1 MPAKALLIYYELDKR
16 RCAYLIVAALVLS
29 VSAGMGTAMVT
40 GRVDYGIGMS
50 ASISAWL
57 ACVEA
62 VLLWL
67 YR

>member
-1 MPAKALLIYYELDKR
+1 MPAKALLVYYELDKL
-16 RCAYLIVAALVLS
+16 RCSYLIMAALVLS
-29 VSAGMGTAMVT
+29 VVAGIGTAMVT
-40 GRVDYGIGMS
+40 GRADYGIGMS
-50 ASISAWL
+50 ASISAWV